1 MKLTKSDISLNEKD
15 AIQDMLESEKQ
26 LISFYATAL
35 FEGNSKSVRKEFSSH
50 LMEVANNQYSLY
62 NQMSTRGYYQPTPAQ
77 KQMIDQTNDT
87 FKKQLKSLQ
96 PKASSN

>member
-1 MKLTKSDISLNEKD
+1 MKLTKSDSQLNEKD

-35 FEGNSKSVRKEFSSH
+35 FEGSSKSVRKEFSTN
-50 LMEVANNQYSLY
+50 LMSVANNQYSLF
-62 NQMSTRGYYQPTPAQ
+62 NQMSTRGYYQPSPAQ

-87 FKKQLKSLQ
+87 FKKQAKQLK
-96 PKASSN
+96 AN